1 MKSEQAGSSAR
12 SVVLAAVWLVLALAI
27 GSLFSVTERAALWAT
42 ISLGGVAGLLS
53 VGMGTLL
60 AGAIYQLGPRAR
72 WAVFALIF
80 ASLLPVYWHLAA
92 WDSLFGRLGW
102 WAAFGGSPLQ
112 LALPQWLAAVWVH
125 AISGVAPA
133 AAIILLF
140 LFNSGRAAEE
150 QALIDASP
158 IAVFFQVTLPRIWP
172 ALIFA
177 SGWCFLATSRE
188 IAVTDI
194 YRIGTVAEQVYLG
207 FALGQFDQLLS
218 LWPEGEQA
226 LSLRL
231 YLFTVLLMAGLAGIW
246 IARIPSWSW
255 SGEFR
260 HWRDSATGISWPA
273 RAIAG
278 IVLGLMLLV
287 PLFSL
292 LFRAGV
298 RVRQVNGV
306 AQAGWAAQ
314 DLLTS
319 LSQSLRESR
328 DEFGW
333 SLAIALLS
341 ANLLL
346 AVAVGGAALAERS
359 RAGRFIFLGS
369 IALLFGMP
377 GPICGLLVGRAWNL
391 LEFEWAWW
399 LADRTILLPVLAS
412 CLFCWPL
419 AALLVYLVLR
429 TMPRELNEAAATQ
442 GATEWQA
449 FSGIQLMANRTSLL
463 GVWGVLLIV
472 VFGDLSAQ
480 QMVAAPGIDTIPRQL
495 LGWMHAGV
503 DELAAA
509 TSILVAA
516 LVSLLLVALLWCCR
530 WRW

>member
-1 MKSEQAGSSAR
+1 MKTEQASSSAR
-12 SVVLAAVWLVLALAI
+12 CVALAAVWLVLALGI
-27 GSLFSVTERAALWAT
+27 GSLFSVMERVALWAT
-42 ISLGGVAGLLS
+42 ISLGGVAALLS

-60 AGAIYQLGPRAR
+60 AGTIYQLGSRAR
-72 WAVFALIF
+72 WALVPLAF

-125 AISGVAPA
+125 AISGAAPA
-133 AAIILLF
+133 AMILLLF
-140 LFNSGRAAEE
+140 LINSGRAAEE

-158 IAVFFQVTLPRIWP
+158 STVFFRVTLARIWP

-177 SGWCFLATSRE
+177 IGWCFLTTSRE

-231 YLFTVLLMAGLAGIW
+231 YLFTVLLMAGLAGLW

-260 HWRDSATGISWPA
+260 HWRESATGRSLLG
-273 RAIAG
+273 RVIAAV
-278 IVLGLMLLV
+278 VLCLILLV
-287 PLFSL
+287 PLLSL

-298 RVRQVNGV
+298 RVRQVGGV
-306 AQAGWAAQ
+306 AQAGWSAQ
-314 DLLTS
+314 DLLLS
-319 LSQSLRESR
+319 LSQGFRESR

-333 SLAIALLS
+333 SLAIAVVS
-341 ANLLL
+341 ATLLL
-346 AVAVGGAALAERS
+346 LVAVGGAALADRS
-359 RAGRFIFLGS
+359 RTGRFLFFGS
-369 IALLFGMP
+369 IAVLLGMP

-399 LADRTILLPVLAS
+399 FADRTILLPVLAS

-429 TMPRELNEAAATQ
+429 TLPRELNEAAATQ

-449 FSGIQLMANRTSLL
+449 FSGIQLMANRASLL

-516 LVSLLLVALLWCCR
+516 LLSLLLTSLLWCCR
-530 WRW
+530 WRN

>member
-60 AGAIYQLGPRAR
+60 AGAIYQLGPRSR
-72 WAVFALIF
+72 WAVLALIF

-140 LFNSGRAAEE
+140 LINSGRAAEE

-218 LWPEGEQA
+218 LWPEGGQA

-442 GATEWQA
+442 GATKWQA

-509 TSILVAA
+509 TSILVSA
-516 LVSLLLVALLWCCR
+516 LVSLLLTALLWCCR